1 MPADVDHV
9 EELARLAA
17 LHQARLAEA
26 LATLEDRI
34 ADLLASAPLRDGDL
48 FDLEWAVQ
56 SRAEIR
62 RLVEEEYLKTVDGI
76 IREYTAV
83 AGGTAE
89 MLATYGAFTKLDPS
103 IINQLQRLSFQGFQD
118 IGTEYLDI
126 VAKEVYQNTLT
137 GRAFAESVRTVK
149 EAVGGRLAKNANQ
162 LVHDSLMQ
170 FDASVNTAIGMEAGA
185 TKWKYVG
192 RIIATTRPFCREHEG
207 QVFTNDE
214 IESTWSGS
222 WAGKASGDPFIVR
235 GGYNCGHSFRPV
247 IDQEIIMP
255 KGKGTYGSKVG
266 RPKKKKP
273 KKQPPKGLLVYE
285 FSHSS

>member
-26 LATLEDRI
+26 LSTLEDRV
-34 ADLLASAPLRDGDL
+34 ADLLASAPLKDGDL

-162 LVHDSLMQ
+162 LVHDYLMQ
-170 FDASVNTAIGMEAGA
+170 FDASVNTAIGMKAGA

-207 QVFTNDE
+207 QTFTNEE

-222 WAGKASGDPFIVR
+222 WAGKASGDPHIVR
-235 GGYNCGHSFRPV
+235 GGYNCGHQFRPV
-247 IDQEIIMP
+247 ID
-255 KGKGTYGSKVG
+255 
-266 RPKKKKP
+266 
-273 KKQPPKGLLVYE
+273 
-285 FSHSS
+285 

>member
-118 IGTEYLDI
+118 IGTHDRDI
-126 VAKEVYQNTLT
+126 A
-137 GRAFAESVRTVK
+137 
-149 EAVGGRLAKNANQ
+149 AN
-162 LVHDSLMQ
+162 
-170 FDASVNTAIGMEAGA
+170 
-185 TKWKYVG
+185 
-192 RIIATTRPFCREHEG
+192 
-207 QVFTNDE
+207 
-214 IESTWSGS
+214 
-222 WAGKASGDPFIVR
+222 
-235 GGYNCGHSFRPV
+235 
-247 IDQEIIMP
+247 
-255 KGKGTYGSKVG
+255 
-266 RPKKKKP
+266 
-273 KKQPPKGLLVYE
+273 
-285 FSHSS
+285 

>member
-149 EAVGGRLAKNANQ
+149 EAVGGRLAMNANQ

-207 QVFTNDE
+207 QIFTNDE

-235 GGYNCGHSFRPV
+235 GGYNCGHQFRPV
-247 IDQEIIMP
+247 ID
-255 KGKGTYGSKVG
+255 
-266 RPKKKKP
+266 
-273 KKQPPKGLLVYE
+273 
-285 FSHSS
+285 

>member
-17 LHQARLAEA
+17 LHQERLAEA

-192 RIIATTRPFCREHEG
+192 RIIETTRPFCREHEG
-207 QVFTNDE
+207 QIFTNDE

-222 WAGKASGDPFIVR
+222 WAGKASGDPHIVR
-235 GGYNCGHSFRPV
+235 GGYNCGHQFRPV
-247 IDQEIIMP
+247 ID
-255 KGKGTYGSKVG
+255 
-266 RPKKKKP
+266 
-273 KKQPPKGLLVYE
+273 
-285 FSHSS
+285 

>member
-118 IGTEYLDI
+118 IGAEYLDI

-137 GRAFAESVRTVK
+137 GRAFAESVRTIK
-149 EAVGGRLAKNANQ
+149 EAVGGRLAKNASQ
-162 LVHDSLMQ
+162 MMHDSLMQ
-170 FDASVNTAIGMEAGA
+170 FDASVNVTIGRESGA
-185 TKWKYVG
+185 TKWKYIG
-192 RIIATTRPFCREHEG
+192 GLIESSRPFCRRHDGKVYDLE
-207 QVFTNDE
+207 E
-214 IESTWSGS
+214 IESIWSGS

-235 GGYNCGHSFRPV
+235 GGYNCQHQWRPV
-247 IDQEIIMP
+247 FD
-255 KGKGTYGSKVG
+255 
-266 RPKKKKP
+266 
-273 KKQPPKGLLVYE
+273 
-285 FSHSS
+285 

>member
-207 QVFTNDE
+207 QIFTNDE

-235 GGYNCGHSFRPV
+235 GGYNCGHQFRPV

-266 RPKKKKP
+266 RPKKKKL
-273 KKQPPKGLLVYE
+273 KMK
-285 FSHSS
+285 